1 MQSTN
6 YTVSDYTE
14 SIYNNV
20 NLFEVAWEVCN
31 QVGGIYTVIRSKVP
45 SVIQKC
51 GKDNYFL
58 LGPYIE
64 NQAAAAF
71 DPFTDY
77 SGPVGQTVLR
87 MRELGY
93 DVHYGQW
100 IVSGRPQVVLFNP
113 YSVYSKLP
121 EIKYFIWEHHHIS
134 LPENDGLLNQVAS
147 FGFQVKEFFRIY
159 CEMGGCDR
167 PNLAHF
173 HEWMAGLPIPGI
185 RHDQLNL
192 KTIFTTHA
200 TLLGRYL
207 AMNDNQFYEHLPF
220 YDWEK
225 EANFFNV
232 RAIVDI
238 ERAAAHGAHI
248 FTTVSNVTAKEC
260 KYLLGREP
268 EVILPNGLN
277 IERFEVLHQI
287 QNLHADFKSKI
298 HDFVMGHFF
307 QSYSFDLDKTIYFFT
322 SGRYEYH
329 NKGYDITLE
338 ALARLNWKMQ
348 YAGIDRTVVCFF
360 ITKRPFYSF
369 NPEVLEA
376 KAQIEDIGRAC
387 EEIERQVGA
396 RLYKNITSAT
406 GPYQFPNLTDLVDDY
421 NRLKLRRFV
430 QGWRSKELPKVV
442 THNLV
447 DDHKDEVLNFLRT
460 ANLVN
465 NQHDKVK
472 VVYHPDFVTASNPL
486 FKMDYSQ
493 FVRGCHL
500 GIFPSYYEPWGYTPL
515 ESLASGIPS
524 VTSDL
529 SGFGDYII
537 NNFPDHEKAGL
548 FVVDRKT
555 KDFNQA
561 ASQLADIMFRFVQL
575 NRRERIGLRNHCE
588 AASPHFDWQN
598 LGKFYDRAYEL
609 ALSR

>member
-6 YTVSDYTE
+6 YAFGSD
-14 SIYNNV
+14 SDNIYSGV

-45 SVIQKC
+45 SVIQKT
-51 GKDNYFL
+51 GKENYFL

-64 NQAAAAF
+64 NQAAAVF

-77 SGPVGQTVLR
+77 SGPVGQTVLK
-87 MRELGY
+87 MREYGY

-100 IVSGRPQVVLFNP
+100 IISGRPTVVLFNP
-113 YSVYSKLP
+113 YSIYDKLS
-121 EIKYFIWEHHHIS
+121 EIKYFIWEHHQIS
-134 LPENDGLLNQVAS
+134 LPDNDGLLNQVAS

-159 CEMGGCDR
+159 CEMGGCDS

-185 RHDQLNL
+185 RHDRLNI
-192 KTIFTTHA
+192 KTVFTTHA

-207 AMNDNQFYEHLPF
+207 AMNDTKFYDHLPF
-220 YDWEK
+220 YDWQK
-225 EANFFNV
+225 EANYFNV
-232 RAIVDI
+232 RPIVDI
-238 ERAAAHGAHI
+238 ERAAAHGSHI
-248 FTTVSNVTAKEC
+248 FTTVSHVTAREC

-277 IERFEVLHQI
+277 IERFEALHQI
-287 QNLHADFKSKI
+287 QNMHSEFKSKI

-329 NKGYDITLE
+329 NKGYDLTLE

-348 YAGIDRTVVCFF
+348 YAGIDRTVVFFF
-360 ITKRPFYSF
+360 ITKQPFYSF

-376 KAQIEDIGRAC
+376 KAQIEDIRRAC
-387 EEIERQVGA
+387 EEIQKQVGD
-396 RLYKNITSAT
+396 RLYNSITSSS
-406 GPYQFPNLTDLVDDY
+406 GPYQFPDLTALVDDY

-430 QGWRSKELPKVV
+430 QGWKSKRLPKVV

-447 DDHKDEVLNFLRT
+447 DDHKDDILTFLRT
-460 ANLVN
+460 SNLVN

-500 GIFPSYYEPWGYTPL
+500 GVFPSYYEPWGYTPL
-515 ESLASGIPS
+515 ESLASGVPS

-529 SGFGDYII
+529 SGFGDYVM
-537 NNFPDHEKAGL
+537 NNFPDAEKSGM
-548 FVVDRKT
+548 FVVHRKD

-561 ASQLADIMFRFVQL
+561 ASQLADILFRFVQL

-588 AASPHFDWQN
+588 AASPHFDWQH
-598 LGKFYDRAYEL
+598 LGRFYDRAYEL

>member
-1 MQSTN
+1 MQSSN
-6 YTVSDYTE
+6 YSVNDYTE
-14 SIYNNV
+14 SIYKDV

-45 SVIQKC
+45 SVIEKC
-51 GKDNYFL
+51 GKSNYFL

-71 DPFTDY
+71 DPFTDF

-113 YSVYSKLP
+113 YSIYSKLA

-134 LPENDGLLNQVAS
+134 LPDNDGLLNQVAS
-147 FGFQVKEFFRIY
+147 FGYQVKEFFRIY

-167 PNLAHF
+167 ANLAHF

-207 AMNDNQFYEHLPF
+207 AMNDNKFYEHLPF

-232 RAIVDI
+232 RPIVDI

-260 KYLLGREP
+260 KYLLGRDP

-277 IERFEVLHQI
+277 IQRFEALHQI
-287 QNLHADFKSKI
+287 QNLHAEFKGKI

-307 QSYSFDLDKTIYFFT
+307 HSYSFDLEKTIYFFT

-329 NKGYDITLE
+329 NKGYDLTLE

-360 ITKRPFYSF
+360 ITKQPFYSF
-369 NPEVLEA
+369 NPEVLQA
-376 KAQIEDIGRAC
+376 KAQIEDIRRAC
-387 EEIERQVGA
+387 EEIERQVGD
-396 RLYKNITSAT
+396 RLYKYITSAT
-406 GPYQFPNLTDLVDDY
+406 GPYQFPNLSDLVDDY

-430 QGWRSKELPKVV
+430 QGWKSKQLPKIV

-447 DDHKDEVLNFLRT
+447 DDHKDDILNFLRT

-537 NNFPDHEKAGL
+537 NNFPDHDKAGL
-548 FVVDRKT
+548 FVVERKT

-561 ASQLADIMFRFVQL
+561 ASQLADILFRFVQL
-575 NRRERIGLRNHCE
+575 NRRERIGLRNNCE

-609 ALSR
+609 ALAR

>member
-1 MQSTN
+1 MQSTTYPVN
-6 YTVSDYTE
+6 DYTE
-14 SIYNNV
+14 SIYKNV

-71 DPFTDY
+71 DPFTDF
-77 SGPVGQTVLR
+77 SSPVGQTVLK
-87 MRELGY
+87 MREMGY
-93 DVHYGQW
+93 EVHYGQW

-113 YSVYSKLP
+113 YSIFNKLA
-121 EIKYFIWEHHHIS
+121 EIKYFIWQHHHIA
-134 LPENDGLLNQVAS
+134 LPDNDGLLNQVAS

-159 CEMGGCDR
+159 CQMGGCDR

-185 RHDQLNL
+185 RHDGLNL

-207 AMNDNQFYEHLPF
+207 AMNDNQFYEHLEH
-220 YDWEK
+220 YDWER

-238 ERAAAHGAHI
+238 ERAAAHGSHI
-248 FTTVSNVTAKEC
+248 FTTVSNVTAREC

-287 QNLHADFKSKI
+287 QNMHAENKGKI

-307 QSYSFDLDKTIYFFT
+307 QSYAFDLEKTIYFFT

-360 ITKRPFYSF
+360 ITKQPFHSF
-369 NPEVLEA
+369 NPAVLES
-376 KAQIEDIGRAC
+376 KAQIEDIRRAC
-387 EEIERQVGA
+387 EEIEQQVGS
-396 RLYKNITSAT
+396 RLYQNITSAT

-447 DDHKDEVLNFLRT
+447 DDHKDEILTFLRT

-548 FVVDRKT
+548 YVVDRKK

-561 ASQLADIMFRFVQL
+561 ASQLADILFRFVQL
-575 NRRERIGLRNHCE
+575 NRRERIGMRNNCE

-609 ALSR
+609 ALNR

>member
-1 MQSTN
+1 MQSSNSLVHRDT
-6 YTVSDYTE
+6 DH
-14 SIYNNV
+14 IYKDV

-45 SVIQKC
+45 SVIQKT

-71 DPFTDY
+71 DPYSDY

-100 IVSGRPQVVLFNP
+100 IVSGRPTVVLFNP
-113 YSVYSKLP
+113 YSIYNKLG
-121 EIKYFIWEHHHIS
+121 EIKYFIWEHHQIA
-134 LPENDGLLNQVAS
+134 LPDNDGLLNQVAS

-167 PNLAHF
+167 ENLVHF

-185 RHDQLNL
+185 RHDGLNL
-192 KTIFTTHA
+192 KTVFTTHA

-207 AMNDNQFYEHLPF
+207 AMNDNKFYDHLPF
-220 YDWEK
+220 YNWEK

-232 RAIVDI
+232 RPIVDI
-238 ERAAAHGAHI
+238 ERAAAHGCHV
-248 FTTVSNVTAKEC
+248 FTTVSHVTAREC
-260 KYLLGREP
+260 QYLLGREP

-277 IERFEVLHQI
+277 IERFEALHQI

-360 ITKRPFYSF
+360 ITKQPFYSF

-376 KAQIEDIGRAC
+376 KAQIEDIRRAC
-387 EEIERQVGA
+387 EEIQIQLGEK
-396 RLYKNITSAT
+396 LYKNITSAS
-406 GPYQFPNLTDLVDDY
+406 GPYQFPNLTDLVEDY

-430 QGWRSKELPKVV
+430 QGWKSKELPKVV

-447 DDHKDEVLNFLRT
+447 DDHKDDILNFLRT

-515 ESLASGIPS
+515 ESLASGVPS

-529 SGFGDYII
+529 SGFWRLC
-537 NNFPDHEKAGL
+537 HE
-548 FVVDRKT
+548 
-555 KDFNQA
+555 
-561 ASQLADIMFRFVQL
+561 
-575 NRRERIGLRNHCE
+575 
-588 AASPHFDWQN
+588 
-598 LGKFYDRAYEL
+598 
-609 ALSR
+609 

>member
-1 MQSTN
+1 MQSTTYPVN
-6 YTVSDYTE
+6 DYIE
-14 SIYNNV
+14 GIYKNV

-77 SGPVGQTVLR
+77 SGPVGQTVLK
-87 MRELGY
+87 MREMGY
-93 DVHYGQW
+93 EVHYGQW

-113 YSVYSKLP
+113 YSIYNKLA

-134 LPENDGLLNQVAS
+134 LPDNDGLLNQVAS

-159 CEMGGCDR
+159 CQLGGCER

-185 RHDQLNL
+185 RHDGLNL

-207 AMNDNQFYEHLPF
+207 AMNDNHFYEHLEH

-248 FTTVSNVTAKEC
+248 FTTVSNVTAREC

-287 QNLHADFKSKI
+287 QNMHAENKGKI

-307 QSYSFDLDKTIYFFT
+307 QSYAFDLEKTIYFFT

-360 ITKRPFYSF
+360 ITKQPFHSF
-369 NPEVLEA
+369 NPAVLES
-376 KAQIEDIGRAC
+376 KAQIEDIRKAC
-387 EEIERQVGA
+387 EEIERQVGS
-396 RLYKNITSAT
+396 RLYKNITAAT
-406 GPYQFPNLTDLVDDY
+406 GPYQFPNLTDLVEDY

-447 DDHKDEVLNFLRT
+447 DDHKDEILTFLRT

-548 FVVDRKT
+548 YVVDRKK

-575 NRRERIGLRNHCE
+575 NRRERIGLRNNCE

-609 ALSR
+609 ALNR

>member
-1 MQSTN
+1 MDST
-6 YTVSDYTE
+6 
-14 SIYNNV
+14 IYSANEEQETIYKNV
-20 NLFEVAWEVCN
+20 TLFEVAWEVCN

-45 SVIQKC
+45 SVIQKT
-51 GKDNYFL
+51 GPENYFL

-64 NQAAAAF
+64 AQAAASF
-71 DPFTDY
+71 DESTDY
-77 SGPVGQTVLR
+77 SGPVGQTVKR
-87 MRELGY
+87 MREMGY
-93 DVHYGQW
+93 DVHYGEW
-100 IVSGRPQVVLFNP
+100 IVSGRPKIILFNP
-113 YSVYSKLP
+113 YSIYDKLG
-121 EIKYFIWEHHHIS
+121 EIKYFIWQHHNIS
-134 LPENDGLLNQVAS
+134 LPENDGLLNQIAS
-147 FGFQVKEFFRIY
+147 FGFQVKEFFRVY
-159 CEMGGCDR
+159 CEIGGCER
-167 PNLAHF
+167 QVIAHF

-185 RHDQLNL
+185 RHDGLNI
-192 KTIFTTHA
+192 KTVFTTHA

-207 AMNDNQFYEHLPF
+207 AMNDTKFYEHLEF
-220 YDWEK
+220 YNWEK
-225 EANFFNV
+225 EANYFNV
-232 RAIVDI
+232 RPIVDI

-248 FTTVSNVTAKEC
+248 FTTVSNVTAREC
-260 KYLLGREP
+260 KYLLGRDP

-287 QNLHADFKSKI
+287 QNMHAEYKGKI

-329 NKGYDITLE
+329 NKGYDLTLE

-348 YAGIDRTVVCFF
+348 YAGIDRTVVCFI
-360 ITKRPFYSF
+360 ITKQPFHSF

-376 KAQIEDIGRAC
+376 KAQIEDIRRAC
-387 EEIERQVGA
+387 EEIERQIGE
-396 RLYKNITSAT
+396 RLYNKITSAS
-406 GPYQFPNLTDLVDDY
+406 GPYQFPDLTALVEDY
-421 NRLKLRRFV
+421 KRLKLRRFV
-430 QGWRSKELPKVV
+430 QGWKSKQLPKVV

-460 ANLVN
+460 ASLVN

-529 SGFGDYII
+529 SGFGDYIV
-537 NNFPDHEKAGL
+537 NNFPDHDKAGL
-548 FVVDRKT
+548 YVVERRQN
-555 KDFNQA
+555 DFNQA
-561 ASQLADIMFRFVQL
+561 ASQLADILFRFVQL
-575 NRRERIGLRNHCE
+575 NRRERIAMRNQCE

-609 ALSR
+609 AMSR